1 MELNQKFLEEQIE
14 IFEKWYVTSMIE
26 LIKLP
31 IFVEQIEKELELDID
46 EEKRNWLKNLLDN
59 NATQE
64 KWHKENLE
72 NIEKILEK
80 VYKLRK

>member
-14 IFEKWYVTSMIE
+14 ILEKWYVTSIIE

-31 IFVEQIEKELELDID
+31 IFVEQIEKELKLDID
-46 EEKRNWLKNLLDN
+46 DEKRKWLEHLLDN

-80 VYKLRK
+80 VYLLRK